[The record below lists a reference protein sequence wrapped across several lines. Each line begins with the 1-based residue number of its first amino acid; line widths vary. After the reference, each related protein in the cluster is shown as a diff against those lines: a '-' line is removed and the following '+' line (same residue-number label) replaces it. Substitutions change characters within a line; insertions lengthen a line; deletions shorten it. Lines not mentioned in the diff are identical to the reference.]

1 MIQPNKEAL
10 ARPYL
15 ILLLFLPL
23 LTTFCKRNVVKPV
36 TTVDTTFTTRF
47 TNPIMDGADPWV
59 VKRDSLY
66 YYCKSEGGGISVS
79 RTKRLTR
86 PGMFVQ
92 VWSPPAQGWNRT
104 NIWAPE
110 LQFINGKW
118 YIYYAAGQSGPPFI
132 YQRCGVLESVT
143 ADPQGAYVDKGM
155 LYTGDDIGNPASVKW
170 AIDLHPFRMN
180 GQLYAVWSG
189 WEENATTDRTPQHL
203 YIARMSNPW
212 TISSNRVRISSP
224 TEAWEDGVELDL
236 NEGPDLLKRNEK
248 AFIIYS
254 ARESWLPAYQLGQLT
269 LSDTLKDPMLAANW
283 TKKGPVFSGTNEVFG
298 VGHATFTVSPDGTE
312 NWIVYHAKKDPAPG
326 WNRDVRMQKFTWKA
340 DGSPDFGVPVARGVL
355 LPLPSGERDR

>member
-1 MIQPNKEAL
+1 
-10 ARPYL
+10 
-15 ILLLFLPL
+15 
-23 LTTFCKRNVVKPV
+23 
-36 TTVDTTFTTRF
+36 
-47 TNPIMDGADPWV
+47 
-59 VKRDSLY
+59 
-66 YYCKSEGGGISVS
+66 
-79 RTKRLTR
+79 
-86 PGMFVQ
+86 MFVQ